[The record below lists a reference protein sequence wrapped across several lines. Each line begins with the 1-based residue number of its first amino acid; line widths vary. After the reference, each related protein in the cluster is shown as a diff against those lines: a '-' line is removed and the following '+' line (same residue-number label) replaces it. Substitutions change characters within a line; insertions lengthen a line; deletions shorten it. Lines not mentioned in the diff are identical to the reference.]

1 LIARLWLVLALLAA
15 ATPALAEQ
23 QVTPGQIKA
32 LREEIAG
39 IDEWL
44 ADAEEDRSEL
54 ERQLSRLEQEIG
66 RLTRERRELQEQA
79 REQQQ
84 RLTELGKEE
93 SELARTLESQRD
105 SLKKQIRAA
114 WMEGDAPA
122 VKVLLNEID
131 PDKIARTMTYYEYLS
146 RDTLDRLETFAANL
160 RQLKETQEQVRAG
173 RERLAGL
180 EQDVANRQQELTA
193 SKSERQETLAALKSD
208 ISDRRSE
215 REELESDRKRLEK
228 LLKEVEEAIANI
240 PTPNESDPFES
251 LKNKLPWPADG
262 KVASNFGDSYASG
275 KLRYNGLLIATD
287 EESDVK
293 AVHYGRVVFANW
305 LRGFGLMTILDHGD
319 GYMTLYGHSSSLYTS
334 PGDWVEAGEAI
345 AQAGRTGGTD
355 DPAVYFEIR
364 RNGKPDNPRSWLG
377 NR

>member
-1 LIARLWLVLALLAA
+1 MVRHWLVLALFAVAA
-15 ATPALAEQ
+15 PALAEQ

-32 LREEIAG
+32 LREEIAD

-44 ADAEEDRSEL
+44 ADAEEDRSSL
-54 ERQLSRLEQEIG
+54 EQQLSGIEQQIG
-66 RLTRERRELQEQA
+66 RLTRERRELREQA
-79 REQQQ
+79 RKQQQ
-84 RLTELGKEE
+84 RLAEL
-93 SELARTLESQRD
+93 SEDEAELTRTLESQRD
-105 SLKKQIRAA
+105 SLKMQIRAA

-131 PDKIARTMTYYEYLS
+131 PDKVARTMTYYEYLS
-146 RDTLDRLETFAANL
+146 RDTIDRLEAFAANL
-160 RQLKETQEQVRAG
+160 RKLKETQRQVKAG
-173 RERLAGL
+173 RLRLAEL
-180 EQDVANRQQELTA
+180 EQDVAGRQQKLSA
-193 SKSERQETLAALKSD
+193 SKQEREQTLAALKAD
-208 ISDRRSE
+208 ISDRKDE
-215 REELESDRKRLEK
+215 RQELAADRKRLEK

-240 PTPNESDPFES
+240 PIPNESDPFGS
-251 LKNKLPWPADG
+251 LRNKLPWPAEG
-262 KVASNFGDSYASG
+262 KVASSFGDSYASG
-275 KLRYNGLLIATD
+275 KLRYNGLLINTD
-287 EESDVK
+287 EGSDVR

-355 DPAVYFEIR
+355 NPAVYFEVR
-364 RNGKPDNPRSWLG
+364 HNGKPVNPQRWLG

>member
-1 LIARLWLVLALLAA
+1 MIARLWLALALLAV

-44 ADAEEDRSEL
+44 ADAEEDRSSL
-54 ERQLSRLEQEIG
+54 ERQLSGLEQEIG
-66 RLTRERRELQEQA
+66 RLTRERRELRQQA
-79 REQQQ
+79 QNQQQ
-84 RLTELGKEE
+84 RLNQLAEEEAELT
-93 SELARTLESQRD
+93 RTLDSQREN
-105 SLKKQIRAA
+105 LKKQIRAA

-146 RDTLDRLETFAANL
+146 RDTIGRLEAFAANL
-160 RQLKETQEQVRAG
+160 RQLRDTQKEVKAG
-173 RERLAGL
+173 RLRLAEL
-180 EQDVANRQQELTA
+180 EQDVADRQQKLNN
-193 SKSERQETLAALKSD
+193 SKGEREQTLAALKAD
-208 ISDRRSE
+208 ISDRRNE
-215 REELESDRKRLEK
+215 RQELEADRNRLEK
-228 LLKEVEEAIANI
+228 LLKEVEEAIASI
-240 PTPNESDPFES
+240 PTPNESDPFGS

-262 KVASNFGDSYASG
+262 KIVSKFGDSYAGG
-275 KLRYNGLLIATD
+275 KLRYNGLLINTD
-287 EESDVK
+287 EASDIK

-305 LRGFGLMTILDHGD
+305 LRGFGLITILDHGD

-355 DPAVYFEIR
+355 NPAVYFEIR
-364 RNGKPDNPRSWLG
+364 HNGKPDNPHRWLG